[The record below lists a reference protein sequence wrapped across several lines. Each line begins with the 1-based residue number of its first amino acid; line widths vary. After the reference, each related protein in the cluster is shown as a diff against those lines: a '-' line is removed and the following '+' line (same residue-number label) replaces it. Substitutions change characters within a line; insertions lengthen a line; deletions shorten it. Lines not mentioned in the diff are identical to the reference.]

1 MATAQYETLPGVKL
15 SVCCCI
21 LWVGEKF
28 CGSKGINYHEMTFHF
43 LQQTTWILRK
53 HHEGKYSSPIIP
65 PYQGGAVSY
74 FLQVLSHLLICPPAA
89 FHSSISHLHLH
100 HCSRLAESRTTSSRL
115 CQFSNLR
122 FSKTQLKLVK
132 TVKHSIISQL
142 YQPGQ
147 TIADITAFQRHF

>member
-1 MATAQYETLPGVKL
+1 
-15 SVCCCI
+15 
-21 LWVGEKF
+21 
-28 CGSKGINYHEMTFHF
+28 MTFHF

-74 FLQVLSHLLICPPAA
+74 FLQVLSHLLICPTAT

-100 HCSRLAESRTTSSRL
+100 HCSRLAQFRTTRSRL

-147 TIADITAFQRHF
+147 TIADITAFQRHFQPALDSFNKHTRTQGEHKKCNISNENVCHSN